1 MTWPQSE
8 PIPAFALIEALLQAP
23 SGSLSEP
30 PWNSIG
36 TALDFT
42 PVLTDRG
49 SQKTKHRAA
58 IGFLLNHL
66 RQQWHNLNTNFS
78 AYRQRHSLDKT
89 KDWIKDAAAIMGQ
102 SMKSGVGRG
111 PPPDEERPLLPEHA
125 QNPPVRLRPAC
136 HLANL
141 GQALPF
147 MSLLVPTAGVSVI

>member
-8 PIPAFALIEALLQAP
+8 PTPAFALIEGLLQAP
-23 SGSLSEP
+23 FGSLSEL
-30 PWNSIG
+30 PWDSIG

-49 SQKTKHRAA
+49 SQKTHRSDA
-58 IGFLLNHL
+58 IGFLLYHL
-66 RQQWHNLNTNFS
+66 RQQWHNVNTDCG

-111 PPPDEERPLLPEHA
+111 PPPDEERPLLPEPA
-125 QNPPVRLRPAC
+125 QNPAVRLRPAC
-136 HLANL
+136 ILAIL
-141 GQALPF
+141 GQALPV
-147 MSLLVPTAGVSVI
+147 MSLLVPTAGMSVI